1 MYPRDMEDTTRP
13 NILAIEKR
21 TNGKLTQI
29 NFTEL
34 HVQALQFLARTG
46 WARDIQIAGWLGA
59 SYSTVAKALV
69 YLKRAKLVKSEVTYA
84 KLRDFDTDNLTER
97 RLTVWSIT
105 SRAMHEETIG
115 HWTAAG
121 YSSEDLC
128 TATPGSINNL
138 SQIDHRLCIN
148 DIAIIFARYGFQVAF
163 EKDIKQLDGVG
174 YAKSKR
180 LSKVWIV
187 GNGTHTPDLGIIN
200 PKDGRKWGVEI
211 ERRIKETESYE
222 VIITRFISSGMG
234 QLWFCQRPSIAR
246 AILRACEKRGISM
259 TEYRYEYGNVWVSPD
274 GLIRI
279 SIYRGG
285 VVTPMAAQYRDYIA
299 RRRIFWEVAAGL
311 PVECTNRDDRESVW
325 QIPGGYKPLMGFP
338 PSAPVDL
345 ATSWNKRKI

>member
-1 MYPRDMEDTTRP
+1 MENTDRP

-21 TNGKLTQI
+21 ANGKLTQI

-34 HVQALQFLARTG
+34 HVQVLQFIARTG

-59 SYSTVAKALV
+59 SYTTVTKALT
-69 YLKRAKLVKSEVTYA
+69 YLKKAKLVKSEKTYA
-84 KLRDFDTDNLTER
+84 KLRDFDSDNFSER
-97 RLTVWSIT
+97 QVTVWSIT
-105 SRAMHEETIG
+105 SRAMHEEIIG
-115 HWTAAG
+115 SWRVAG
-121 YSSEDLC
+121 YGEDELC

-148 DIAIIFARYGFQVAF
+148 DIAIIFARYGFEIAF

-174 YAKSKR
+174 YARSKR

-211 ERRIKETESYE
+211 ERRQKETESYE
-222 VIITRFISSGMG
+222 VVISRFSNSGMG
-234 QLWFCQRPSIAR
+234 QLWFCQRPAIAR
-246 AILRACEKRGISM
+246 AILRACEKRGITM
-259 TEYRYEYGNVWVSPD
+259 TEFEFEYGSVWVSSD

-285 VVTPMAAQYRDYIA
+285 VVTPMPAAYPDCTD
-299 RRRIFWEVAAGL
+299 RRRIFWDVAAGL
-311 PVECTNRDDRESVW
+311 PVECISQNEKGSVW
-325 QIPGGYKPLMGFP
+325 RLPLGHKPPMGFP
-338 PSAPVDL
+338 P
-345 ATSWNKRKI
+345 TSPIDRAKTWNKRKN